1 MEWSNESERKLW
13 LEQISH
19 SIEKIAGELAVRAQL
34 NAKRI
39 VVIGTSTSEVS
50 GQHIGTTGSDEIAEA
65 IFDGLIDAQHT
76 FGFQLAFQCCEHLNR
91 ALVVR
96 RDTAERFNL
105 PEVTAIPVRKAG
117 GAIATYAFRTWSD
130 AVLVEEIQAHAG
142 IDIGDTLIGMHLK
155 SVVVPFRPS
164 IRQVGSAHITAA
176 YTRPKLIG
184 GSRAVYSW
192 EAAGDQQIDPS
203 NRQRVAQ
210 LSHSQQQ
217 QQQQ

>member
-1 MEWSNESERKLW
+1 MEWASAADKKKW
-13 LEQISH
+13 LDQIAEQV
-19 SIEKIAGELAVRAQL
+19 KTVAGELSVRAQL

-39 VVIGTSTSEVS
+39 VVIGVSTSEVI
-50 GQHIGTTGSDEIAEA
+50 GQAIGTTGSDEVAEA
-65 IFDGLIDAQHT
+65 IFDGLQDAQHT

-96 RDTAERFNL
+96 REIVERFGL
-105 PEVTAIPVRKAG
+105 SEVTAIPVRKAG
-117 GAIATYAFRTWSD
+117 GAMAAYAFRTWSD
-130 AVLVEEIQAHAG
+130 AVLVENISAHAG

-164 IRQVGSAHITAA
+164 VRCVGNAHLNAA
-176 YTRPKLIG
+176 FTRPKLIG

-192 EAAGDQQIDPS
+192 EAAQSQYGI
-203 NRQRVAQ
+203 
-210 LSHSQQQ
+210 QQQ